1 MIRVVAV
8 EGYRSLRDLRTSL
21 DALNVVTGPNGSGK
35 SSFYK
40 ALRLL
45 ADASRNGAV
54 AALAREGGLPSALWA
69 GPAVIGRAVRRG
81 EHPVQGTAPRGPV
94 QLRLGFAGDDYG
106 YAMDL
111 GLPPPSSSAFQLDPE
126 IKREAVWHGPVLRP
140 AAMLCDRR
148 GSRVRLR
155 DETGSWTEV
164 PGDLAPY
171 DSMLTEVASADQ
183 APELVLLRRQL
194 ATWRFYDHFRT
205 DADAPARR
213 PQVGTRTTAL
223 ANDGSDLA
231 AALQTIVEIGDA
243 DALAAAIDA
252 AFPGSSVHVSDSGG
266 FVTSLR
272 QPGMLRPLPS
282 AELSDGTLRYLLL
295 VAALL
300 SPRPPQLLVF
310 NEPETSLHPDLH
322 GPLADLMLTV
332 SAHTQIVVVSHAAR
346 FVEQLAAGPQ
356 ANLIELHKDLG
367 ETRIAGQGL
376 MTGAGWHWP
385 ER

>member
-1 MIRVVAV
+1 M
-8 EGYRSLRDLRTSL
+8 
-21 DALNVVTGPNGSGK
+21 VTGPNGSGK

-69 GPAVIGRAVRRG
+69 GPAVIGGAVRRG
-81 EHPVQGTAPRGPV
+81 EHPVQGTAARGPV
-94 QLRLGFAGDDYG
+94 QLQLGFASDEYG

-111 GLPPPSSSAFQLDPE
+111 GLPTKSDSAFQLDPE
-126 IKREAVWHGPVLRP
+126 IKREVVWHGPLLRP
-140 AAMLCDRR
+140 AAMLCDRK

-155 DETGSWTEV
+155 DEAGSWLDV

-171 DSMLTEVASADQ
+171 DSMLSEFASIDQ

-194 ATWRFYDHFRT
+194 QTWRFYDHFRT
-205 DADAPARR
+205 DSEAPARR

-223 ANDGSDLA
+223 AHDGADLA
-231 AALQTIVEIGDA
+231 AALRTIMEIGDA
-243 DALAAAIDA
+243 EGLAAAVDA
-252 AFPGSSVHVSDSGG
+252 AFPGSTLSLTTSGG
-266 FVTSLR
+266 FLTALR
-272 QPGMLRPLPS
+272 QPGMLRPLPA

-300 SPRPPQLLVF
+300 TPRPPQLLVF

-322 GPLADLMLTV
+322 DALADLMLAV
-332 SAHTQIVVVSHAAR
+332 AEATQIVVVSHAAG
-346 FVEQLAAGPQ
+346 FVERLTAGTS
-356 ANLIELHKDLG
+356 ARLIELTKDLG
-367 ETRIAGQGL
+367 ETQLVGQGL
-376 MTGAGWHWP
+376 MGRGAWHWP

>member
-1 MIRVVAV
+1 MIRLVAV
-8 EGYRSLRDLRTSL
+8 EGYRSLRDLRVPL
-21 DALNVVTGPNGSGK
+21 DQLNVVTGANGSGK
-35 SSFYK
+35 SSFYR

-69 GPAVIGRAVRRG
+69 GPAVISGAVRRG
-81 EHPVQGTAPRGPV
+81 EQPLQGTARRGPV
-94 QLRLGFAGDDYG
+94 HLRLGFAADDYG

-111 GLPPPSSSAFQLDPE
+111 GLPQEGRSAFQLDPE

-140 AAMLCDRR
+140 AALLCDRR
-148 GSRVRLR
+148 GGRVRLR
-155 DETGSWTEV
+155 DDGGSWFDV
-164 PGDLAPY
+164 PGELAPF
-171 DSMLTEVASADQ
+171 DSMLAEVAPIDR

-194 ATWRFYDHFRT
+194 QSWRFYDHFRT

-213 PQVGTRTTAL
+213 PQVGTRTPAL
-223 ANDGSDLA
+223 AHDGADLA

-243 DALAAAIDA
+243 EALSKAVDD
-252 AFPGSSVHVSDSGG
+252 AFPGSSVSVSTEGG
-266 FVTSLR
+266 FTVALR
-272 QPGMLRPLPS
+272 QPGMLRPLPA

-322 GPLADLMLTV
+322 GALADLMLGV
-332 SAHTQIVVVSHAAR
+332 AERTQIVVVSHAAG
-346 FVEQLAAGPQ
+346 FVERLCAGRGTR
-356 ANLIELHKDLG
+356 LIELQKELG
-367 ETRIAGQGL
+367 ETQVVGQGL
-376 MTGAGWHWP
+376 MGRGSWHWP